1 MLMESRYL
9 GNFTKIIILFPEMSI
24 FIVVIF
30 FIGYLELSRNGDS
43 FKHPIGTK
51 KGFLGFCSIFGLV
64 CLNHLDGTFRCFV
77 LNSKRNEGYIVRV
90 SQYSP
95 LIKKNILVYL
105 NDGKM
110 CCVEKIFSKL
120 KSN

>member
-1 MLMESRYL
+1 MESRYL

-64 CLNHLDGTFRCFV
+64 CLNHLDETFRCFF
-77 LNSKRNEGYIVRV
+77 LHSKRTEGDLVNLHK
-90 SQYSP
+90 YSP
-95 LIKKNILVYL
+95 LIKNNILAYI

-110 CCVEKIFSKL
+110 CCAEKIFSKL
-120 KSN
+120 KSK